1 MLGSVAAGVY
11 PNLTEAMSSM
21 SAMGKVFFPVH
32 GQLQDLHKRR
42 YEGFQLLQE
51 AGRKLRHANT

>member
-11 PNLTEAMSSM
+11 QNLTEAMSSM
-21 SAMGKVFFPVH
+21 SAMGKVFSPSQ
-32 GQLQDLHKRR
+32 GELQEWHQRR

-51 AGRKLRHANT
+51 TGRKIRHANN